1 MAIRRSPSLSN
12 DFKSSF
18 FSYEKN
24 LEMIIKKLF
33 VENPSYGENLKRLLV
48 INKPDCLAKNNAAY
62 NDLIKGYN
70 VSRLKKEGYI
80 RTVPRLDLKEHESI
94 KSYIIINMDD
104 FTPTSNDQ
112 YRDCTIT
119 FFIFSLYDCAEMDN
133 YEYRPIK
140 IAGYIDGIM
149 NRAKI
154 VGIGELKFVGAQ
166 QMPLNEY
173 WGGLALMYVSTHGEE
188 EDKNPNLP
196 EEQ

>member
-1 MAIRRSPSLSN
+1 MIRRASSLTN

-24 LEMIIKKLF
+24 MELIIKKLF
-33 VENPSYGENLKRLLV
+33 VDNPSYSDNLKRLLV
-48 INKPDCLAKNNAAY
+48 INKPDCLIYGNAAY
-62 NDLIKGYN
+62 DDLVKQYSVG
-70 VSRLKKEGYI
+70 RLKKEGYI
-80 RTVPRLDLKEHESI
+80 RTVPKLDLKEHEDI

-104 FTPTSNDQ
+104 FTPTSNNE

-149 NRAKI
+149 NDAKI
-154 VGIGELKFVGAQ
+154 AGIGKLKFMGAQ
-166 QMPLNEY
+166 HVPLNEY
-173 WGGLALMYVSTHGEE
+173 WGGIALMYLSTHGEE

-196 EEQ
+196 QEQ

>member
-1 MAIRRSPSLSN
+1 MIRRASSLTN

-24 LEMIIKKLF
+24 MELIIKKLF
-33 VENPSYGENLKRLLV
+33 VDNPSYSDNLKRLLV
-48 INKPDCLAKNNAAY
+48 INKPDCLTHGNAAY
-62 NDLIKGYN
+62 DDLIKQYSVG
-70 VSRLKKEGYI
+70 RLKKEGYI
-80 RTVPRLDLKEHESI
+80 RTVPKLDLKEHEDI

-104 FTPTSNDQ
+104 FTPTSNNE

-149 NRAKI
+149 NDAKI
-154 VGIGELKFVGAQ
+154 AGIGKLKFMGAQ
-166 QMPLNEY
+166 HVPLNEY
-173 WGGLALMYVSTHGEE
+173 WGGIALMYLSTHGEE
-188 EDKNPNLP
+188 EDKNSNLP
-196 EEQ
+196 QEQ

>member
-1 MAIRRSPSLSN
+1 MIRRASSLTN

-24 LEMIIKKLF
+24 MELIIKKLF
-33 VENPSYGENLKRLLV
+33 VDNPSYSDNLKRLLV
-48 INKPDCLAKNNAAY
+48 INKPDCLTQGNAAY
-62 NDLIKGYN
+62 DDLIKQYSVG
-70 VSRLKKEGYI
+70 RLKKEGYI
-80 RTVPRLDLKEHESI
+80 RTVPKLDLKEHEDI

-104 FTPTSNDQ
+104 FTPTSNNE

-149 NRAKI
+149 NDAKI
-154 VGIGELKFVGAQ
+154 AGIGKLKFMGAQ
-166 QMPLNEY
+166 HVPLNEY
-173 WGGLALMYVSTHGEE
+173 WGGIALMYLSTHGEE

-196 EEQ
+196 QEQ

>member
-1 MAIRRSPSLSN
+1 MIRRASSLTN

-24 LEMIIKKLF
+24 MELIIKKLF
-33 VENPSYGENLKRLLV
+33 VDNPSYSDNLKRLLV
-48 INKPDCLAKNNAAY
+48 INKPDCLIYGNAAY
-62 NDLIKGYN
+62 DDLVKQYSVGR
-70 VSRLKKEGYI
+70 SKKEGYI
-80 RTVPRLDLKEHESI
+80 RTVPKLDLKEHEDI

-104 FTPTSNDQ
+104 FTPTSNNE

-149 NRAKI
+149 NDAKI
-154 VGIGELKFVGAQ
+154 AGIGKLKFMGAQ
-166 QMPLNEY
+166 HVPLNEY
-173 WGGLALMYVSTHGEE
+173 WGGIALMYLSTHGEE

-196 EEQ
+196 QEQ

>member
-1 MAIRRSPSLSN
+1 MIRRASSLTN

-24 LEMIIKKLF
+24 MELIIKKLF
-33 VENPSYGENLKRLLV
+33 VDNPSYSDNLKRLLV
-48 INKPDCLAKNNAAY
+48 INK
-62 NDLIKGYN
+62 
-70 VSRLKKEGYI
+70 
-80 RTVPRLDLKEHESI
+80 EHEDI

-104 FTPTSNDQ
+104 FTPTSNNE

-149 NRAKI
+149 NDAKI
-154 VGIGELKFVGAQ
+154 AGIGKLKFMGAQ
-166 QMPLNEY
+166 HVPLNEY
-173 WGGLALMYVSTHGEE
+173 WGGVALMYLSTHGEE

-196 EEQ
+196 QEQ

>member
-1 MAIRRSPSLSN
+1 MIRRALSLTN

-33 VENPSYGENLKRLLV
+33 VDNPAYSENLKRLLV
-48 INKPDCLAKNNAAY
+48 INKPDCLMHGNAAY
-62 NDLIKGYN
+62 DDLIKKYSIG
-70 VSRLKKEGYI
+70 RLKKEGYI
-80 RTVPRLDLKEHESI
+80 RTVPRLDLKEHEDI
-94 KSYIIINMDD
+94 KSFIIINMDD
-104 FTPTSNDQ
+104 FTPTSNEE

-119 FFIFSLYDCAEMDN
+119 FFIFSLYECSEMDN

-149 NRAKI
+149 NDAKI
-154 VGIGELKFVGAQ
+154 AGIGRLKFLGAQ
-166 QMPLNEY
+166 HVPLNEY
-173 WGGLALMYVSTHGEE
+173 WGGVALMYLSTHGEE

-196 EEQ
+196 QEQ

>member
-1 MAIRRSPSLSN
+1 MIRRAPSLTN

-33 VENPSYGENLKRLLV
+33 ADNPAYSENLKRLLV
-48 INKPDCLAKNNAAY
+48 INKPDCLIHGNAAY
-62 NDLIKGYN
+62 DDLIKKYSVG
-70 VSRLKKEGYI
+70 RLKKEGYI
-80 RTVPRLDLKEHESI
+80 RTVPRLDLKEHEDI
-94 KSYIIINMDD
+94 KSFIIINMDD
-104 FTPTSNDQ
+104 FTPTSNEE

-119 FFIFSLYDCAEMDN
+119 FFIFSLYECSEMDN

-149 NRAKI
+149 NDAKI
-154 VGIGELKFVGAQ
+154 AGIGKLKFLGAQ
-166 QMPLNEY
+166 HVPLNEY
-173 WGGLALMYVSTHGEE
+173 WGGVSLMYLSTHGEE

-196 EEQ
+196 QEQ